1 MTENTGKTS
10 PIMGFL
16 HAAFPG
22 RTDEQV
28 VPIGLIYA
36 GVRWGRDF
44 RFGAVPKDEYGQ
56 PILICRSEREYVLYL
71 FWLADYLYKLGAE
84 PSEEQSGLCRYA
96 ESMQPED
103 AILLIGMNAAL
114 YQFDVEPMESWIEDD
129 EPFSAY
135 LEHMY
140 EYVVQ
145 EGEEYDEEAERVLYE
160 RVRVEMQECQEH
172 CSQVDH
178 ADIGYRVP
186 LSKVLK
192 KREKSQERHSLLHK
206 YYQTYDKY
214 LR

>member
-1 MTENTGKTS
+1 MTEETGETS
-10 PIMGFL
+10 PMMGFL

-71 FWLADYLYKLGAE
+71 FWLADYLYKLEAE

-114 YQFDVEPMESWIEDD
+114 YQFEVEPMESWIEDD

-135 LEHMY
+135 LKHMH

-145 EGEEYDEEAERVLYE
+145 EGEEYDEEADRVLYA
-160 RVRVEMQECQEH
+160 RVRVEMQEYQEH
-172 CSQVDH
+172 CQEVEH
-178 ADIGYRVP
+178 ADIGYRVA

-192 KREKSQERHSLLHK
+192 KCEKSQERLRLLHR

>member
-1 MTENTGKTS
+1 
-10 PIMGFL
+10 MGFL

-28 VPIGLIYA
+28 VPIGLLYA
-36 GVRWGRDF
+36 GVRWGRDY
-44 RFGAVPKDEYGQ
+44 RFGDVPKYKDGR
-56 PILICRSEREYVLYL
+56 PLLVCRSEREYWAYL
-71 FWLADYLYKLGAE
+71 FWLADYLYKLEAE
-84 PSEEQSGLCRYA
+84 PCEEQSGLCKYT
-96 ESMQPED
+96 ESMRPED
-103 AILLIGMNAAL
+103 AIFLIGMNAAL
-114 YQFDVEPMESWIEDD
+114 YQFAVESMESWIEDD